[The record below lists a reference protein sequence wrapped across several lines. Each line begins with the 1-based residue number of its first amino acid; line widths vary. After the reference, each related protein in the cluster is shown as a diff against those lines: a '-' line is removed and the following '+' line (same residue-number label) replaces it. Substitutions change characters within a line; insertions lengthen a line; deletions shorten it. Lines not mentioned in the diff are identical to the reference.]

1 MEEPLISLTSEVPVS
16 SSVSNSIQYINS
28 RGHSFTAKNR
38 VSKNK
43 SKKYI
48 FVRREEV
55 KERDLKSKY
64 KLLSQKFHGS
74 SSSKKIRSDAEAK
87 SPIDKPSLKKFEK
100 TKLRLF
106 GF

>member
-1 MEEPLISLTSEVPVS
+1 MEEPHFSLTSEDPVS
-16 SSVSNSIQYINS
+16 SSVASSIQYINS

-38 VSKNK
+38 VSKDK

-48 FVRREEV
+48 FVQRDEV
-55 KERDLKSKY
+55 KEKDLKSKY

-74 SSSKKIRSDAEAK
+74 SSSKKVRIDAEAK
-87 SPIDKPSLKKFEK
+87 DLIDKPAVKKFEK
-100 TKLRLF
+100 TKVRLF